1 MYTNQKFI
9 FMSNENDTIIKAL
22 GKFISNSFII
32 REKIMT
38 YFFDSWDQTTQ
49 CEIMCLQKTFLPS
62 LKLSGYLHHRN
73 A

>member
-1 MYTNQKFI
+1 
-9 FMSNENDTIIKAL
+9 MSNESDKIIKAL
-22 GKFISNSFII
+22 EKFISNSFII

-49 CEIMCLQKTFLPS
+49 CEISMCFQKAFWPL
-62 LKLSGYLHHRN
+62 